1 MSCGPKLLIP
11 TRWPQAALDI
21 QQVATAC
28 EIAACHRSP
37 RLKPELLKP
46 DLLKPLVFKFPMAE
60 VPMLKSLAL
69 AASDM
74 YASTRGLK

>member
-11 TRWPQAALDI
+11 TRWPQAALFI

-37 RLKPELLKP
+37 RLKPE
-46 DLLKPLVFKFPMAE
+46 LLKPLVFKFPMAE